1 MKRRTKVRDDG
12 PFSIYAVAEDTLDGT
27 PNPLGYNIEGPGADP
42 SWLYSEEQLAP
53 ALEELKAKL
62 A

>member
-1 MKRRTKVRDDG
+1 MKRRTKVRDDS
-12 PFSIYAVAEDTLDGT
+12 PFTIYAVAEDTLDGE
-27 PNPLGYNIEGPGADP
+27 PDLLGYNIEGPGADP
-42 SWLYSEEQLAP
+42 TWLYSEEQLAS